1 MFSDLFH
8 SLSSLFVLVVVL
20 FCCSFA
26 RSFFLF
32 FLFFCPGG
40 LPGSS
45 DGRRR
50 SSSLTEEE
58 VADLKL
64 KFEQEKTI
72 EMNSLREQMMENER
86 LMQEQT
92 KTWEERLKETKLAA
106 EEQVKQLSR
115 AGISVGAGDNSGKN
129 FEMLQGKG
137 ADVRL
142 FRQKNS
148 RYFGSSNASQLMHVH
163 CFFSR
168 LSSTCFHVLFT
179 FTRKKKNS
187 AAFVQFE

>member
-8 SLSSLFVLVVVL
+8 SMSSLFVFVVVL
-20 FCCSFA
+20 SCCSFA
-26 RSFFLF
+26 RLFFLF

-142 FRQKNS
+142 FDKKIQGTLGAVTLVNLCMS
-148 RYFGSSNASQLMHVH
+148 I
-163 CFFSR
+163 CFF
-168 LSSTCFHVLFT
+168 FPALFYL
-179 FTRKKKNS
+179 FSCAVYFYKKKKEQCRICS
-187 AAFVQFE
+187 I

>member
-1 MFSDLFH
+1 
-8 SLSSLFVLVVVL
+8 
-20 FCCSFA
+20 
-26 RSFFLF
+26 
-32 FLFFCPGG
+32 
-40 LPGSS
+40 
-45 DGRRR
+45 
-50 SSSLTEEE
+50 LTEEE

-142 FRQKNS
+142 FDKKIQGTLGAVTLVNLCMS
-148 RYFGSSNASQLMHVH
+148 IV
-163 CFFSR
+163 FFSR

-187 AAFVQFE
+187 AASVQFE

>member
-163 CFFSR
+163 CFFPPA
-168 LSSTCFHVLFT
+168 LFYL
-179 FTRKKKNS
+179 FSCAVYFYKKKKEQCRICS
-187 AAFVQFE
+187 I

>member
-1 MFSDLFH
+1 
-8 SLSSLFVLVVVL
+8 
-20 FCCSFA
+20 
-26 RSFFLF
+26 
-32 FLFFCPGG
+32 
-40 LPGSS
+40 
-45 DGRRR
+45 
-50 SSSLTEEE
+50 
-58 VADLKL
+58 
-64 KFEQEKTI
+64 
-72 EMNSLREQMMENER
+72 MENER

-142 FRQKNS
+142 FRQKNT